1 MRSCFGVKEWPTNK
15 VGSQMAQVL
24 VGGIS
29 FVDCV
34 HQSKDGFNDVPMST
48 VMGDSIEKQMH
59 DILVQQVE
67 KLTLNTTR
75 ASLGK
80 ILRQGYYH
88 NYVGFLLKDS
98 KHVVQVNQDVV
109 KAKMAYL
116 HDHTVIASFIEKKP
130 SFNAF
135 NVWLVFLNQKMG
147 GKVLFNCSLGKG
159 FFMLKLNGPIMV
171 KKLLMLTPF
180 KTC

>member
-1 MRSCFGVKEWPTNK
+1 
-15 VGSQMAQVL
+15 MAQVL